1 MTPEEIVN
9 RDIKQALRG
18 YAMPDV
24 DQLLDELA
32 DQIERE
38 QAELA
43 QLRAQLAA
51 ATSRLEETQA
61 KLDHA
66 REAEST
72 LSRTLVTAQEAAER
86 SLAAAQRE
94 ADDLRAAAER
104 DATAQREE
112 AHAAATQQ
120 LQEAQASAAA
130 QLEEARASAAAQL
143 EEARATATAQ
153 REEARAAALSLL
165 EQAKQAASGEI
176 ERARSMQAVNE
187 HHRTTMRR
195 HLETQLATLDE
206 LVPFEVPE
214 LHTVTLASLE
224 EGATASDDADD
235 GWSEDGTDDAW
246 SDDGG
251 HGHDEVWSGAVGE
264 DVADGHD
271 DGAETVGVSRSTD
284 DPAAALTV
292 RIRSLE
298 DAAAE
303 AALDAR
309 SGHDGEHHEGE
320 HDGGADHHGPYP
332 YHEVAHRGDE
342 GQREG

>member
-61 KLDHA
+61 KLEHA

-72 LSRTLVTAQEAAER
+72 LGRTLVTAQEAAER

-112 AHAAATQQ
+112 AQAAAAQQ

-130 QLEEARASAAAQL
+130 QLEEARAAATAQL

-165 EQAKQAASGEI
+165 EKAKQAASGEI

-187 HHRTTMRR
+187 HHRTTMRH

-206 LVPFEVPE
+206 LVPFDVPE
-214 LHTVTLASLE
+214 LHSVTLATLE
-224 EGATASDDADD
+224 EDAGMASDDADE
-235 GWSEDGTDDAW
+235 GWSDGGADEVRSEEDGH
-246 SDDGG
+246 GG
-251 HGHDEVWSGAVGE
+251 DEVWSGAIG
-264 DVADGHD
+264 ADDTDGQD
-271 DGAETVGVSRSTD
+271 DGDEAAVSYRSTD

-309 SGHDGEHHEGE
+309 SGHDGDHHEGAH
-320 HDGGADHHGPYP
+320 HDGGHHEG
-332 YHEVAHRGDE
+332 AHRGSGDQRGDE
-342 GQREG
+342 G